1 MADEFLTVAE
11 VAELLKVNPQT
22 VRNWIDRGELPAVR
36 VGSRRVRV
44 RQSDLDAYI
53 DAGATIAPEPEFEP
67 GIQVDEG
74 SVTAWATFGAAL
86 TETSA
91 RLESPERDQLL
102 KTLDALVVATVLR
115 ASLSM
120 FSGSLR
126 ASRSAVL
133 RSAAVGDITV
143 FSEVRPTTAGPNAF
157 QQLYVS
163 RERARPSPGTGSS
176 ASDLRTHR
184 TNAR

>member
-102 KTLDALVVATVLR
+102 KTLDALVVATRELIDVLR
-115 ASLSM
+115 VA
-120 FSGSLR
+120 
-126 ASRSAVL
+126 
-133 RSAAVGDITV
+133 T
-143 FSEVRPTTAGPNAF
+143 SE
-157 QQLYVS
+157 
-163 RERARPSPGTGSS
+163 
-176 ASDLRTHR
+176 
-184 TNAR
+184 